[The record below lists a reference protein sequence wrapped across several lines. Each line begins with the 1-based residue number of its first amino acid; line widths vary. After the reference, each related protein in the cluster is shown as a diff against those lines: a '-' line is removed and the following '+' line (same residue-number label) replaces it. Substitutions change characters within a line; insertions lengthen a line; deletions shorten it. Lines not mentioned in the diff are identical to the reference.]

1 MHCPGPARGVVLWL
15 GFCDR
20 LEALPSATRRQ
31 NASEPGANLAPR
43 LDRREQDLPWAHPHF
58 SISVANGQRH
68 HVFVERGVVCSRV
81 VSDASRR
88 RVLRRAIAARPVAGR
103 HSGGDA
109 GRRASVIGPPSEAKS
124 GGGNRAG
131 GIASDSVSNSEP
143 SQADEALPREGQ
155 RPGSACD
162 DFARR
167 PCDRPGCYELFPI
180 ADEQSCKRFC
190 SLACRLA
197 LRRVLDREA
206 RYRSRRRRWRSE
218 RVTERVRP
226 PDTS

>member
-1 MHCPGPARGVVLWL
+1 MVLWPGL
-15 GFCDR
+15 CDR
-20 LEALPSATRRQ
+20 LEALPGASQRQ

-88 RVLRRAIAARPVAGR
+88 RVLRPAIAAGPVAGR

-109 GRRASVIGPPSEAKS
+109 GRRASVIGPPSGAKS

-131 GIASDSVSNSEP
+131 GIASDGVSNSEP
-143 SQADEALPREGQ
+143 SQLTKLCRARASAQ
-155 RPGSACD
+155 RP
-162 DFARR
+162 
-167 PCDRPGCYELFPI
+167 
-180 ADEQSCKRFC
+180 
-190 SLACRLA
+190 
-197 LRRVLDREA
+197 
-206 RYRSRRRRWRSE
+206 
-218 RVTERVRP
+218 RVTILPGGLAIDRVAMSFSRSP
-226 PDTS
+226 MNIRASDSVVWPAGWRYVACWIAKRVIGRGDGAGVRNV

>member
-88 RVLRRAIAARPVAGR
+88 RVLRRAIAARPVAVPPN
-103 HSGGDA
+103 GGGA
-109 GRRASVIGPPSEAKS
+109 GRRASAIGPPSEAKS

-143 SQADEALPREGQ
+143 SQLTKLCRARASAQGLRAMILPGGPAIDRVVMSFSRSPMNNRASDSVVWPADWRYV
-155 RPGSACD
+155 ACWIV
-162 DFARR
+162 RR
-167 PCDRPGCYELFPI
+167 AIGRGVG
-180 ADEQSCKRFC
+180 AG
-190 SLACRLA
+190 
-197 LRRVLDREA
+197 
-206 RYRSRRRRWRSE
+206 
-218 RVTERVRP
+218 VRNV
-226 PDTS
+226 